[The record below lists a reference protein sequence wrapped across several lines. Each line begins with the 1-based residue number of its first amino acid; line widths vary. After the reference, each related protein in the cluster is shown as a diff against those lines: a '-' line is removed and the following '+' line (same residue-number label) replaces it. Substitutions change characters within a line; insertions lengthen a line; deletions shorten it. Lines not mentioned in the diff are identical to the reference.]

1 EVAVNFAVVFLGPHH
16 RDVGDR
22 SVRDPELRA
31 VEDIAVAQAS
41 GPRLHGAGIRAVI
54 GFGEAEAA
62 HLLAARHRRKPL
74 LLLRVRAVA
83 VDRVHHEPALYRRR
97 RAKPGV
103 TPLELLHDE
112 SVGDVVEARAAVA
125 LERRAEHA
133 ELAELRDERDRKRA
147 RPVMLA

>member
-1 EVAVNFAVVFLGPHH
+1 
-16 RDVGDR
+16 
-22 SVRDPELRA
+22 
-31 VEDIAVAQAS
+31 
-41 GPRLHGAGIRAVI
+41 
-54 GFGEAEAA
+54 
-62 HLLAARHRRKPL
+62 LLPARNGGKPL

-147 RPVMLA
+147 RPVMLADDGQKLGFDPVTDRVADHPLLFGQQLLHAVLVDAPEL